1 MKQCCLRKT
10 KSQVLEDFST
20 VGKVKSRVQ
29 EVILDRKYQLGII
42 RKLDS
47 HSQIVF
53 YFLKSKSLKSST
65 KAFCEGFF
73 DHFEQNSHHFWP
85 TRSCSST
92 SRHELRARSSFSAR
106 ANNYGGLK
114 INTNCFNGTHS
125 TRSWSS
131 TFRHEF
137 RTRSNLSAR
146 VKSNKVLKIN
156 TKCFNGTHSTRSDSS
171 EAAAACQGSACFVQ
185 ELSLISV
192 MIFVDATCS
201 PGNDKNVA
209 LVV

>member
-1 MKQCCLRKT
+1 MDMWQLSRNPPSNLSGLLFESFRAVGLQNRTVFEQQNRSTKGVLQIWWSRNRSIPKVKQCCLRKT

-131 TFRHEF
+131 TFRHEL

-146 VKSNKVLKIN
+146 QTIM
-156 TKCFNGTHSTRSDSS
+156 RD
-171 EAAAACQGSACFVQ
+171 
-185 ELSLISV
+185 
-192 MIFVDATCS
+192 
-201 PGNDKNVA
+201 
-209 LVV
+209 